1 MNNAADFYVLYKR
14 LNTDLSIQG
23 ATSSSFRS
31 IVTESYLLKGAIF
44 KEKLWKGRLH
54 GSVG

>member
-31 IVTESYLLKGAIF
+31 IATESYLLKGAIF